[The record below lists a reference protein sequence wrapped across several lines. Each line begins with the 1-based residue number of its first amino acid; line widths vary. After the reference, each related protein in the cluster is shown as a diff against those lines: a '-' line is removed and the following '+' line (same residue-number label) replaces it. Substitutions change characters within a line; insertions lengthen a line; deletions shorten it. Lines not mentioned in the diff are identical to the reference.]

1 MVLPIAYVYAAY
13 VVANLLLFM
22 NRRQAATGPQPSPV
36 FMIVYLGVA
45 VGVSTGCAVLP
56 HRRRLELV

>member
-22 NRRQAATGPQPSPV
+22 NRKRAATGPPA
-36 FMIVYLGVA
+36 LAGVHDRLSWGSCRRIDGMRGTA
-45 VGVSTGCAVLP
+45 AST
-56 HRRRLELV
+56 